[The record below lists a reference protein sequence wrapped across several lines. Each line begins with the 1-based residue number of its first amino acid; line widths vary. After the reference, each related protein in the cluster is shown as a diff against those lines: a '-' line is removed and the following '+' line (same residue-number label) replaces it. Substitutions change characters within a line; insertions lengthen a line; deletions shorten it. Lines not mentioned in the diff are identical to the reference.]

1 MSNILVAGAA
11 GFIASNFIHI
21 KSKMNEHNIIGLDS
35 MTYAADIHNLDGVNK
50 DKFEFIKGDISNQ
63 DLISEILVKYDI
75 EQVINFAAESHV
87 DNSITGSKI
96 FIDTNILGVH
106 SLLQSALNY
115 YQKLDIVKKE
125 KFKFLQISTDEVFGS
140 LELDSKDKFNELTR
154 YQPSSPYSASKAAG
168 DHLVRAWYETYGL
181 PTIITNCTNNYGA
194 RQHREKL
201 IPKTIYNAINNL
213 PITIYGNGQNIRDWI
228 YVDDHVTGIDLALN
242 YGKNGYSYCFGGDA
256 EKNNIEVVT
265 NICDILD
272 KLKPKSQGSY
282 SDQITFI
289 EDRLGHD
296 LRYAVDNKFSHQELG
311 FKPENSFN
319 IAIEKTIKWYLDKW
333 I

>member
-228 YVDDHVTGIDLALN
+228 YVDDHVIMVKMVTPIVLA
-242 YGKNGYSYCFGGDA
+242 
-256 EKNNIEVVT
+256 EM
-265 NICDILD
+265 
-272 KLKPKSQGSY
+272 PKK
-282 SDQITFI
+282 II
-289 EDRLGHD
+289 
-296 LRYAVDNKFSHQELG
+296 
-311 FKPENSFN
+311 
-319 IAIEKTIKWYLDKW
+319 
-333 I
+333 